1 VETKPTVSGPLA
13 HALRWVLPAVY
24 LAVLIAPAYAFFS
37 GRGGV
42 GFLAGADL
50 PAFANKI
57 FPLVGLYAFTL
68 VWLQFML
75 GSSMGPLKRVY
86 PWIKTFHRWEG
97 AFALLFALTHPLLLV
112 LAVGIQHYVARDY
125 VTPNLVPFIWI
136 GYVQLFLIIV
146 TAGTALLAKIP
157 WLRARWHF
165 IHYANYAVFV
175 LVWVHSWFLGSDVR
189 PTNLKY
195 LWFFFALTA
204 MLSAAARVTRLRRK
218 HEAAVLAAGSFVT
231 VALAERVAEGGA
243 LCVTVRGTA
252 IALFN
257 VSGKFYALANAC
269 VHEGG
274 PLCEGQ
280 VVGNTV
286 ICPLHRSRFDVTT
299 GAVVRG
305 PADRPQPSFPVRVV
319 NGEVQVRVESS
330 EVLAGAL

>member
-1 VETKPTVSGPLA
+1 METKPALSPRA
-13 HALRWVLPAVY
+13 HALRWALPVVY
-24 LAVLIAPAYAFFS
+24 LFVLIAPAYAFFS
-37 GRGGV
+37 VRGGF

-50 PAFANKI
+50 KAFAAKT

-68 VWLQFML
+68 VWFQFML

-97 AFALLFALTHPLLLV
+97 GFALLFALTHPLLLL
-112 LAVGIQHYVARDY
+112 LAVGIQRYVARDY
-125 VTPNLVPFIWI
+125 IAPNLVPFIWI
-136 GYVQLFLIIV
+136 GYVQLFLLFV

-157 WLRARWHF
+157 WLKARWHF

-218 HEAAVLAAGSFVT
+218 HAAAVAAAGSFVP
-231 VALAERVAEGGA
+231 VASADQVAAGTA
-243 LCVTVRGTA
+243 RCVTVRGTA

-257 VSGKFYALANAC
+257 VNGKFYALANAC
-269 VHEGG
+269 THAGG

-299 GAVVRG
+299 GAVLRG
-305 PADRPQPSFPVRVV
+305 PAEGPQPSFPVQVV

-330 EVLAGAL
+330 EVSVGAL